1 MKNIFATVKAAVT
14 ARQAAE
20 HYGLKVS
27 RNGMTCCPFHEDKH
41 PSMKVDERYY
51 CFGCHETGDV
61 IDFTAKLF
69 SLTAYE
75 AAKKLAYDFL
85 IDPNSPAPAAVSPT
99 GRQSVRQPDHEA
111 HCIRVLTNY
120 ERLLKRNKERY
131 APKITEEVWNERFKK
146 ACDALPAIGYYL
158 DTLYSPD
165 PDERKE
171 MAEELIRDGTIRR
184 LEDELCNNTEEVITH
199 GESPCRAA

>member
-20 HYGLKVS
+20 HYGLKIS
-27 RNGMTCCPFHEDKH
+27 RNGMTCCPFHDDKY

-75 AAKKLAYDFL
+75 AAKKLAYDFH
-85 IDPNSPAPAAVSPT
+85 IDPNSPAPAAVSPSR
-99 GRQSVRQPDHEA
+99 RQSARPPDNET

-131 APKITEEVWNERFKK
+131 APEISDEVWDERFKK

-158 DTLYSPD
+158 DSLYSRD

-171 MAEELIRDGTIRR
+171 MAEELIHDRTIRR
-184 LEDELCNNTEEVITH
+184 LEDELCNNSEEVNTH

>member
-27 RNGMTCCPFHEDKH
+27 RNGMTCCPFHDDKH

-75 AAKKLAYDFL
+75 AAKKLAYDFH

-99 GRQSVRQPDHEA
+99 GRQSARPPDHEA

-131 APKITEEVWNERFKK
+131 APKITEEVWDGRFKK

-158 DTLYSPD
+158 DNLYSPD

-171 MAEELIRDGTIRR
+171 MAEELIHDGTIRR
-184 LEDELCNNTEEVITH
+184 LEDELCNNTEEVNTH
-199 GESPCRAA
+199 GESSYCAA